1 MPVYI
6 IALYINIKFIQ
17 DSIEIYC

>member
-6 IALYINIKFIQ
+6 IALYINIKFYK